1 LQMKAAAGSSRVGV
15 SIMARALEG
24 GVNTPQ
30 IVSRA
35 FPRRNRSQLSDD
47 DGSKNRM
54 VPASPSKPNLN
65 KVVYSGETQRTCPNV
80 TNSILAQHDRH
91 SAGNRR

>member
-1 LQMKAAAGSSRVGV
+1 MKAAAGSSRVGV

-24 GVNTPQ
+24 GVNTHQ

-35 FPRRNRSQLSDD
+35 FLRRSGSQLSDD
-47 DGSKNRM
+47 DSSKNRM
-54 VPASPSKPNLN
+54 VAASPSKPDPN
-65 KVVYSGETQRTCPNV
+65 KMVYSGETQRTCPHV

-91 SAGNRR
+91 SAGNCR